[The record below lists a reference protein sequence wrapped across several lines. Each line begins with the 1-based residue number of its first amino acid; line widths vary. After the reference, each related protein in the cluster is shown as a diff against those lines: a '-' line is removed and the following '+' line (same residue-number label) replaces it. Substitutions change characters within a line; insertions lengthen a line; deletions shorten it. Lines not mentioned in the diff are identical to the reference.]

1 MYITRPTTRT
11 LQIACAAV
19 AAALLAT
26 GCGRSADSEPGN
38 DAPAKIS
45 SGKAKGKLV
54 MWSMGDKAD
63 KDLQSLAKK
72 FEQQNPGV
80 DVQITAVPWDA
91 AHEKLTTAIAGGN
104 TPDMSLIGSTW
115 MAEMASMNGFQAT
128 PASFKESAFFPGQ
141 WDTTK
146 YKNNSYG
153 VPFIADTS
161 VIYYRTDIT
170 AKAGIKGAPADDWA
184 GYLKDLKTIQA
195 TAGKQNP
202 KLRNATQLQVGFN
215 SWLFWLPL
223 VWQQG
228 GDIYDAKTTKFTFD
242 APAVTKALEHYRGIF
257 KDKLSPND
265 KTDARQ
271 NLQNGLIGTVQQGP
285 SSGGDLQ
292 KNAPEL
298 DSKWQTMPLPKGT
311 QSAGLAGG
319 SDLAVFKD
327 AKNSDAAWKFVRFLT
342 EPKNLAEYADAS
354 GNLPAAVQSWSE
366 RGLGENPKMA
376 AFETQLKVTKAPP
389 AITTWQQIADAID
402 GELEKLAYGKA
413 TVAQVQQNLQSKA
426 TSIGT
431 GR

>member
-1 MYITRPTTRT
+1 MSTSRTTTRT
-11 LQIACAAV
+11 LQIACATV

-26 GCGRSADSEPGN
+26 GCGRSDDSSAADN
-38 DAPAKIS
+38 APAKIS

-80 DVQITAVPWDA
+80 TVQITAVPWDA

-146 YKNNSYG
+146 YKDTSYG

-170 AKAGIKGAPADDWA
+170 TKAGIKGAPAGDWA

-215 SWLFWLPL
+215 SWLFWLPM
-223 VWQQG
+223 VWQEG
-228 GDIYDAKTTKFTFD
+228 GDIYDADARKFTFD
-242 APAVTKALEHYRGIF
+242 TPAVTKALEYYSGFF

-271 NLQNGLIGTVQQGP
+271 NLQNALIGTVQQGP
-285 SSGGDLQ
+285 SMSGDLH
-292 KNAPEL
+292 KNAPQL

-319 SDLAVFKD
+319 SDLAVFKE
-327 AKNSDAAWKFVRFLT
+327 AKNADAAWKFVRFLT

-366 RGLGENPKMA
+366 GHLGDNPKMA

-402 GELEKLAYGKA
+402 SELEKLAYGKA
-413 TVAQVQQNLQSKA
+413 TVAEVQKTLQSKA

>member
-1 MYITRPTTRT
+1 MSTLRPTVRA
-11 LQIACAAV
+11 LQIAYATV

-26 GCGRSADSEPGN
+26 GCGRSADSAADN
-38 DAPAKIS
+38 APAKIG

-63 KDLQSLAKK
+63 KDLQSLATK
-72 FEQQNPGV
+72 FEQQNPDV
-80 DVQITAVPWDA
+80 KVQITAVPWDA

-104 TPDMSLIGSTW
+104 TPDLSLIGSTW
-115 MAEMASMNGFQAT
+115 MAEMAAMKGFQTT
-128 PASFKESAFFPGQ
+128 PASFKSSDFFPGQ

-146 YKNNSYG
+146 YKNTSYG

-161 VIYYRTDIT
+161 VIYYRSDIT
-170 AKAGIKGAPADDWA
+170 GKAGIKGAPADDWA
-184 GYLKDLKTIQA
+184 GYLKDLKAIQA

-202 KLRNATQLQVGFN
+202 KLRHATQLQTGFN
-215 SWLFWLPL
+215 SWLFWLPM

-228 GDIYDAKTTKFTFD
+228 GDIYDASAKKFTFD
-242 APAVTKALEHYRGIF
+242 SPAVTKALEYYSGIF

-265 KTDARQ
+265 KTDSGQ
-271 NLQNGLIGTVQQGP
+271 NFQNGLIGTVQQGA
-285 SSGGDLQ
+285 STGGNLHL
-292 KNAPEL
+292 NAPAL

-311 QSAGLAGG
+311 TSAGLAGG

-327 AKNSDAAWKFVRFLT
+327 AKNADAAWKFVKFLT
-342 EPKNLAEYADAS
+342 EPKNLATYGDAT

-366 RGLGENPKMA
+366 GKLSQNTKMA
-376 AFETQLKVTKAPP
+376 AFESQLKVTKAPP
-389 AITTWQQIADAID
+389 AITTWQQVADAID
-402 GELEKLAYGKA
+402 SELEKLAYGKA
-413 TVAQVQQNLQSKA
+413 SVADVQKALQSKA

>member
-1 MYITRPTTRT
+1 MRITRPTTRT
-11 LQIACAAV
+11 LQIACATV

-26 GCGRSADSEPGN
+26 GCGRSDDSANADDPT
-38 DAPAKIS
+38 KIS

-63 KDLQSLAKK
+63 KDLESLAKK

-80 DVQITAVPWDA
+80 TVQITAVPWDA

-104 TPDMSLIGSTW
+104 TPDLSLIGSTW
-115 MAEMASMNGFQAT
+115 MAEMASMSGFQAT
-128 PASFKESAFFPGQ
+128 PTSFDESAFFPGQ

-146 YKNNSYG
+146 YKNTSYG

-170 AKAGIKGAPADDWA
+170 TKAGISGAPASDWD
-184 GYLKDLKTIQA
+184 GYLKDLKAIQD

-202 KLRNATQLQVGFN
+202 KLRHATQLQTGFN
-215 SWLFWLPL
+215 SWLFWLPM

-228 GDIYDAKTTKFTFD
+228 GDIYDAETKKFTFD
-242 APAVTKALEHYRGIF
+242 SPAVTRALETYSGIF
-257 KDKLSPND
+257 KDGLTPND
-265 KTDARQ
+265 KTDSGQ
-271 NLQNGLIGTVQQGP
+271 NFQNGLIGTVQQGA
-285 SSGGDLQ
+285 STGGNLHL
-292 KNAPEL
+292 NAPDL
-298 DSKWQTMPLPKGT
+298 DSKWKTMPLPQGE
-311 QSAGLAGG
+311 QAAGLAGG
-319 SDLAVFKD
+319 SDLAVFKE
-327 AKNSDAAWKFVRFLT
+327 AKNPDAAWKFVQYLT
-342 EPKNLAEYADAS
+342 DPENLAEYANAT

-366 RGLGENPKMA
+366 GKLSENPEMA

-389 AITTWQQIADAID
+389 AITTWQQIADTID
-402 GELEKLAYGKA
+402 SELEKLAYGKA
-413 TVAQVQQNLQSKA
+413 TVAQTQKTLQSKA

>member
-1 MYITRPTTRT
+1 MRTARPSTRA
-11 LQIACAAV
+11 LQIACATV

-26 GCGRSADSEPGN
+26 GCGRSDDSSAADN
-38 DAPAKIS
+38 APAKIS

-80 DVQITAVPWDA
+80 KVQITAVPWDA

-104 TPDMSLIGSTW
+104 TPDLSLIGSTW
-115 MAEMASMNGFQAT
+115 MAEMAAMKGFQVT
-128 PASFKESAFFPGQ
+128 PASFKASAFFPGQ

-146 YKNNSYG
+146 YKNTSYG

-170 AKAGIKGAPADDWA
+170 TKAGIKGAPADDWN
-184 GYLKDLKTIQA
+184 GYLKDLKAIQA
-195 TAGKQNP
+195 TAGKQNS
-202 KLRNATQLQVGFN
+202 KLRHATQMQSGFN

-228 GDIYDAKTTKFTFD
+228 GDIYDAQKNKFVF
-242 APAVTKALEHYRGIF
+242 AEPAVSQALQYYSDIF
-257 KDKLSPND
+257 KDGLSPND
-265 KTDARQ
+265 KTDSGQ
-271 NLQNGLIGTVQQGP
+271 NFQNGLIGTVQQGA
-285 SSGGDLQ
+285 STGGNLHL
-292 KNAPEL
+292 NAPAL

-311 QSAGLAGG
+311 QPAGLAGG

-327 AKNSDAAWKFVRFLT
+327 ARNSDAAWKFVRFLT
-342 EPKNLAEYADAS
+342 DPKNLAEYADAS

-366 RGLGENPKMA
+366 GKLGQNPKMA
-376 AFETQLKVTKAPP
+376 AFESQLKVTKAPP
-389 AITTWQQIADAID
+389 AVTTWQQMADAID
-402 GELEKLAYGKA
+402 SELEKLAYGKT
-413 TVAQVQQNLQSKA
+413 TVLQAQLALQSKA

>member
-1 MYITRPTTRT
+1 MRTTRPGTRT
-11 LQIACAAV
+11 LQIACATV

-26 GCGRSADSEPGN
+26 GCGRSADSAA
-38 DAPAKIS
+38 DKAPAKIG

-80 DVQITAVPWDA
+80 TIQITAVPWDA

-104 TPDMSLIGSTW
+104 TPDLSLIGSTW
-115 MAEMASMNGFQAT
+115 MAEMAAMNGFQAT
-128 PASFKESAFFPGQ
+128 PATFKSSDFFPGQ

-146 YKNNSYG
+146 YKNTSFG

-161 VIYYRTDIT
+161 VIYYRSDIT
-170 AKAGIKGAPADDWA
+170 EKAGIKGAPAGDWA
-184 GYLKDLKTIQA
+184 GYLKDLKAIQA

-202 KLRNATQLQVGFN
+202 KLRHATQLQTGFN
-215 SWLFWLPL
+215 SWLFWLPM

-228 GDIYDAKTTKFTFD
+228 GDIYDASAKKFTFD
-242 APAVTKALEHYRGIF
+242 SPAVTKALEYYSGIF
-257 KDKLSPND
+257 KDGLSPND
-265 KTDARQ
+265 KTDSGQ
-271 NLQNGLIGTVQQGP
+271 NFQNGLIGTVQQGA
-285 SSGGDLQ
+285 STGGNLHL
-292 KNAPEL
+292 NAPAL

-311 QSAGLAGG
+311 QQAGLAGG

-327 AKNSDAAWKFVRFLT
+327 AKNADAAWKFVKFLT
-342 EPKNLAEYADAS
+342 EPQNLATYGEAS
-354 GNLPAAVQSWSE
+354 GNLPAAVQSWSQ
-366 RGLGENPKMA
+366 GDLSKNPKMA
-376 AFETQLKVTKAPP
+376 AFESQLKVTKAPP
-389 AITTWQQIADAID
+389 AITTWQQIADTID
-402 GELEKLAYGKA
+402 SELEQLAYGKA
-413 TVAQVQQNLQSKA
+413 TVAEVQKTLQSKA

>member
-1 MYITRPTTRT
+1 MSTLRPTART
-11 LQIACAAV
+11 LQIACATF

-26 GCGRSADSEPGN
+26 GCGRSADSAADN
-38 DAPAKIS
+38 APAKVS

-54 MWSMGDKAD
+54 MWSMGDPDKA
-63 KDLQSLAKK
+63 LQSLAKK
-72 FEQQNPGV
+72 FEQQNPDV
-80 DVQITAVPWDA
+80 KVQITAVPWDA
-91 AHEKLTTAIAGGN
+91 AHDKLTTAIAAGN

-115 MAEMASMNGFQAT
+115 MAEMAAMNGFQAT
-128 PASFKESAFFPGQ
+128 PASFKPSVFFPGQ

-146 YKNNSYG
+146 YKNTAYG
-153 VPFIADTS
+153 VPFVADTS

-170 AKAGIKGAPADDWA
+170 TKAGIKGAPANDWA
-184 GYLKDLKTIQA
+184 GYLKDLKAIQA

-202 KLRNATQLQVGFN
+202 KLRHATQLLTGFN
-215 SWLFWLPL
+215 SWLFWLPM

-228 GDIYDAKTTKFTFD
+228 GDIYDVKTKKFTFD
-242 APAVTKALEHYRGIF
+242 SSAVAKALQYWGGMF
-257 KDKLSPND
+257 KDGLSPND
-265 KTDARQ
+265 KTDSGQ
-271 NLQNGLIGTVQQGP
+271 NFQSGLIGTVQQGA
-285 SSGGDLQ
+285 STGGNLHL
-292 KNAPEL
+292 NAPQL

-327 AKNSDAAWKFVRFLT
+327 AKNSDAAWKFVKFLT
-342 EPKNLAEYADAS
+342 DPKNLAEYGDAT

-366 RGLGENPKMA
+366 GKLDQNPKMA
-376 AFETQLKVTKAPP
+376 AFEAQLKVTKAPP

-402 GELEKLAYGKA
+402 TELEKLAYGKA
-413 TVAQVQQNLQSKA
+413 TVAEVQQTLQSKA

>member
-1 MYITRPTTRT
+1 MRTTRPTVRT
-11 LQIACAAV
+11 LQIACVTV
-19 AAALLAT
+19 AAALLGT
-26 GCGRSADSEPGN
+26 GCGRSDDASAADK
-38 DAPAKIS
+38 APAKIS

-63 KDLQSLAKK
+63 KDLESLAKK
-72 FEQQNPGV
+72 FEQQNPDV
-80 DVQITAVPWDA
+80 KVQITAVPWDA
-91 AHEKLTTAIAGGN
+91 AHEKLTTSIAGGN

-115 MAEMASMNGFQAT
+115 MAEMAAMNGFQAT
-128 PASFKESAFFPGQ
+128 PASFKASAFFPGQ

-146 YKNNSYG
+146 YKDTSYG
-153 VPFIADTS
+153 VPFTADTS

-170 AKAGIKGAPADDWA
+170 TKARIKGAPADDWD
-184 GYLKDLKTIQA
+184 GYLKDLKAIQA

-215 SWLFWLPL
+215 SWLFWLPM

-228 GDIYDAKTTKFTFD
+228 GDIYDAEAEKFTFD
-242 APAVTKALEHYRGIF
+242 SPAVTKALEYYSGIF

-265 KTDARQ
+265 KTDARV
-271 NLQNGLIGTVQQGP
+271 NIQNGLIGTVQQGA
-285 SSGGDLQ
+285 STGGDLH

-342 EPKNLAEYADAS
+342 EPKNLAAYAEAA
-354 GNLPAAVQSWSE
+354 GNLPAAVQSWSQ
-366 RGLGENPKMA
+366 GELSRNTKMA

-402 GELEKLAYGKA
+402 SELEKLAYGKA
-413 TVAQVQQNLQSKA
+413 TVDQVQKTLQSRA

>member
-1 MYITRPTTRT
+1 MRTTRPTTRT
-11 LQIACAAV
+11 VQIACATV

-26 GCGRSADSEPGN
+26 GCGRSDDSAN
-38 DAPAKIS
+38 ADAPAKVS

-63 KDLQSLAKK
+63 KDLESLAKK
-72 FEQQNPGV
+72 FEQANPDV
-80 DVQITAVPWDA
+80 SVQITAVPWDA
-91 AHEKLTTAIAGGN
+91 AHEKLTTSIAGGN

-115 MAEMASMNGFQAT
+115 MAELAAMNGFQAT

-146 YKNNSYG
+146 YKDISYG

-161 VIYYRTDIT
+161 VIYYRTDIIT
-170 AKAGIKGAPADDWA
+170 KAGITGAPASDWD
-184 GYLKDLKTIQA
+184 GYLKDLKAIQD
-195 TAGKQNP
+195 TAGKQSP
-202 KLRNATQLQVGFN
+202 KLRHATQLQTGFN
-215 SWLFWLPL
+215 SWLFWLPM

-228 GDIYDAKTTKFTFD
+228 GDIYDAETKKFTFD
-242 APAVTKALEHYRGIF
+242 SPAATKALEYYSGMF
-257 KDKLSPND
+257 EDGLTPND

-271 NLQNGLIGTVQQGP
+271 NIQNGLIGTVQQGA
-285 SSGGDLQ
+285 STGGDLH

-298 DSKWQTMPLPKGT
+298 DSKWKTMPLPQGT

-319 SDLAVFKD
+319 SDLAVFKE
-327 AKNSDAAWKFVRFLT
+327 AKNADAAWKFVQFLT
-342 EPKNLAEYADAS
+342 EPKNLAAYADTS

-366 RGLGENPKMA
+366 GELSQNTKMA
-376 AFETQLKVTKAPP
+376 AFEAQLKVTKAPP

-402 GELEKLAYGKA
+402 SELEKLAYGKA
-413 TVAQVQQNLQSKA
+413 SVAETQKTLQSKA

>member
-1 MYITRPTTRT
+1 MSTLRPTART
-11 LQIACAAV
+11 LQIACATV

-26 GCGRSADSEPGN
+26 GCGRSDDASAADK
-38 DAPAKIS
+38 APTKIG

-63 KDLQSLAKK
+63 KDLESLAKK
-72 FEQQNPGV
+72 FEQQNPDV
-80 DVQITAVPWDA
+80 TVQITAVPWDA
-91 AHEKLTTAIAGGN
+91 AHEKLTTSIAGGN

-115 MAEMASMNGFQAT
+115 MAEMAAMKGFQAT
-128 PASFKESAFFPGQ
+128 PASFKASAFFPGQ

-146 YKNNSYG
+146 YKDTSYG
-153 VPFIADTS
+153 VPFTADTS
-161 VIYYRTDIT
+161 VIYYRTDLT
-170 AKAGIKGAPADDWA
+170 TKAGIKGAPADDWD
-184 GYLKDLKTIQA
+184 GYLKDLKAIQA

-215 SWLFWLPL
+215 SWLFWLPM

-228 GDIYDAKTTKFTFD
+228 GDIYDAEAKKFTFD
-242 APAVTKALEHYRGIF
+242 SPAVTKALEYYSGIF

-265 KTDARQ
+265 KTDARV
-271 NLQNGLIGTVQQGP
+271 NLQNGLIGTVQQGA
-285 SSGGDLQ
+285 STGGDLH

-298 DSKWQTMPLPKGT
+298 DSKWKTMPLPKGT
-311 QSAGLAGG
+311 QAAGLAGG

-327 AKNSDAAWKFVRFLT
+327 AKNSDAAWKFIQFLT
-342 EPKNLAEYADAS
+342 EPKNLAAYAEAS
-354 GNLPAAVQSWSE
+354 GNLPAAVDSWSQ
-366 RGLGENPKMA
+366 GELSQNTKMA

-402 GELEKLAYGKA
+402 SELEKLAYGKA
-413 TVAQVQQNLQSKA
+413 TVDQVQKTLQSRA

>member
-1 MYITRPTTRT
+1 MRTTRPTVRT
-11 LQIACAAV
+11 LQIACVTV

-26 GCGRSADSEPGN
+26 GCGRSDDASAADK
-38 DAPAKIS
+38 APAKIS

-63 KDLQSLAKK
+63 KDLESLAKK
-72 FEQQNPGV
+72 FEQQNPDV
-80 DVQITAVPWDA
+80 KVQITAVPWDA
-91 AHEKLTTAIAGGN
+91 AHEKLTTSIAGGN

-115 MAEMASMNGFQAT
+115 MAEMAAMNGFQAT
-128 PASFKESAFFPGQ
+128 PASFKASAFFPGQ

-146 YKNNSYG
+146 YKDTSYG
-153 VPFIADTS
+153 VPFTADTS

-170 AKAGIKGAPADDWA
+170 TKAGIKGAPAGDWD
-184 GYLKDLKTIQA
+184 GYLKDLKAIQT

-215 SWLFWLPL
+215 SWLFWLPM

-228 GDIYDAKTTKFTFD
+228 GDIYDAESKKFTLD
-242 APAVTKALEHYRGIF
+242 TPAVTKALEYYSGIF

-265 KTDARQ
+265 KTDARV
-271 NLQNGLIGTVQQGP
+271 NLQNGLIGTVQQGA
-285 SSGGDLQ
+285 STGGDLH

-311 QSAGLAGG
+311 QAAGLAGG

-342 EPKNLAEYADAS
+342 EPKNLAAYAEAS
-354 GNLPAAVQSWSE
+354 GNLPAAVQSWSQ
-366 RGLGENPKMA
+366 GELSQNTKMA

-402 GELEKLAYGKA
+402 SELEKLAYGKA
-413 TVAQVQQNLQSKA
+413 TVDQVQKTLQSRA

>member
-1 MYITRPTTRT
+1 MSTLRPTART
-11 LQIACAAV
+11 LQIACATV

-26 GCGRSADSEPGN
+26 GCGRSDDTSAADN
-38 DAPAKIS
+38 APAKIS

-72 FEQQNPGV
+72 FEQQNPDV
-80 DVQITAVPWDA
+80 SVQITAVPWDA
-91 AHEKLTTAIAGGN
+91 AHEKLTTSIAGGN

-115 MAEMASMNGFQAT
+115 MAEMAAMKGFQAT
-128 PASFKESAFFPGQ
+128 PASFKSSAFFPGQ

-146 YKNNSYG
+146 YKDTSYG
-153 VPFIADTS
+153 VPFTADTS

-170 AKAGIKGAPADDWA
+170 KKAGIKGAPAGDWD
-184 GYLKDLKTIQA
+184 GYLKDLKAIQA

-215 SWLFWLPL
+215 SWLFWLPM
-223 VWQQG
+223 VWQRG
-228 GDIYDAKTTKFTFD
+228 GDIYDAESKKFTFD
-242 APAVTKALEHYRGIF
+242 SPAVTKALEYYSGMF

-265 KTDARQ
+265 KTDARV
-271 NLQNGLIGTVQQGP
+271 NIQNGLIGTVQQGA
-285 SSGGDLQ
+285 STGGDLH

-342 EPKNLAEYADAS
+342 EPKNLAAYGEAS
-354 GNLPAAVQSWSE
+354 GNLPAAVRSWSQ
-366 RGLGENPKMA
+366 GELSQNTKMA

-402 GELEKLAYGKA
+402 SELEKLAYGKA
-413 TVAQVQQNLQSKA
+413 TVDQVQKTLQSRA

>member
-1 MYITRPTTRT
+1 MRTTRPTVRT
-11 LQIACAAV
+11 LQIACVTV

-26 GCGRSADSEPGN
+26 GCGRSDDASAADK
-38 DAPAKIS
+38 APAKIG

-63 KDLQSLAKK
+63 KDLESLAKK
-72 FEQQNPGV
+72 FEQQNPDV
-80 DVQITAVPWDA
+80 KVQITAVPWDA
-91 AHEKLTTAIAGGN
+91 AHEKLTTSIAGGN

-115 MAEMASMNGFQAT
+115 MAEMAAMNGFQAT
-128 PASFKESAFFPGQ
+128 PASFKASAFFPGQ

-146 YKNNSYG
+146 YKDTSYG
-153 VPFIADTS
+153 VPFTADTS

-170 AKAGIKGAPADDWA
+170 TKAGIKGAPADDWD
-184 GYLKDLKTIQA
+184 GYLKDLKAIQA

-215 SWLFWLPL
+215 SWLFWLPM

-228 GDIYDAKTTKFTFD
+228 GDIYDAESNKFTFD
-242 APAVTKALEHYRGIF
+242 SPAVTKALGYYSGIF

-265 KTDARQ
+265 KTDARV
-271 NLQNGLIGTVQQGP
+271 NLQNGLIGTVQQGA
-285 SSGGDLQ
+285 STGGDLH

-327 AKNSDAAWKFVRFLT
+327 ANNSDAAWKFVRFLT
-342 EPKNLAEYADAS
+342 EPKNLAAYAEAS
-354 GNLPAAVQSWSE
+354 GNLPAAVQSWSQ
-366 RGLGENPKMA
+366 GELSRNTKMA

-402 GELEKLAYGKA
+402 SELEKLAYGKA
-413 TVAQVQQNLQSKA
+413 TVDQVQKTLQSRA

>member
-1 MYITRPTTRT
+1 MSTLRPATRT
-11 LQIACAAV
+11 LQIACATV

-26 GCGRSADSEPGN
+26 GCGRSDDSSAADN
-38 DAPAKIS
+38 APTKIS

-72 FEQQNPGV
+72 FEQQNPDV
-80 DVQITAVPWDA
+80 TVQITAVPWDA

-115 MAEMASMNGFQAT
+115 MAEMASMKGFQAT

-146 YKNNSYG
+146 YQDTSYG

-170 AKAGIKGAPADDWA
+170 TKAGIQGAPAGDWD
-184 GYLKDLKTIQA
+184 GYLKDLETIQA

-215 SWLFWLPL
+215 SWLFWLPM

-228 GDIYDAKTTKFTFD
+228 GDIYDADAKKFTFD
-242 APAVTKALEHYRGIF
+242 SPEVTKALEYYSGIF

-285 SSGGDLQ
+285 STGGDLH

-327 AKNSDAAWKFVRFLT
+327 ADNADAAWKFVQFLT

-366 RGLGENPKMA
+366 GDLAENPKMA

-402 GELEKLAYGKA
+402 SELEKLAYGKA
-413 TVAQVQQNLQSKA
+413 TVADVQKTLQSKA

>member
-1 MYITRPTTRT
+1 MRTTRPTTRT
-11 LQIACAAV
+11 LQMACATV

-26 GCGRSADSEPGN
+26 GCGRSDDSAAA
-38 DAPAKIS
+38 DAPATIS

-80 DVQITAVPWDA
+80 TVQVTAVPWDA

-104 TPDMSLIGSTW
+104 TPDLSLIGSTW
-115 MAEMASMNGFQAT
+115 MAEMAAMKGFQAT
-128 PASFKESAFFPGQ
+128 PASFKASAFFPGQ

-146 YKNNSYG
+146 YKNASYG

-184 GYLKDLKTIQA
+184 GYLKDLKAIQA

-202 KLRNATQLQVGFN
+202 KLRHATQLQTGFN

-228 GDIYDAKTTKFTFD
+228 GDIYDPGTKKFTFD
-242 APAVTKALEHYRGIF
+242 SPAVTKALEYYSGIF
-257 KDKLSPND
+257 KDGLSPND
-265 KTDARQ
+265 KTDSGQ
-271 NLQNGLIGTVQQGP
+271 NFQNGLIGTVQQGA
-285 SSGGDLQ
+285 STSGNLHL
-292 KNAPEL
+292 NAPAL
-298 DSKWQTMPLPKGT
+298 DSTWQTMPLPKGEQT
-311 QSAGLAGG
+311 AGLAGG

-327 AKNSDAAWKFVRFLT
+327 AKNPDAAWKFVQFLT
-342 EPKNLAEYADAS
+342 APENLATYADAT
-354 GNLPAAVQSWSE
+354 GNLPAAAQSWSE
-366 RGLGENPKMA
+366 GKLSENPKMA

-389 AITTWQQIADAID
+389 SITTWQQIADTID
-402 GELEKLAYGKA
+402 SELEKLAYGKSTLA
-413 TVAQVQQNLQSKA
+413 ETQKTLQSKA
-426 TSIGT
+426 ASIGT

>member
-1 MYITRPTTRT
+1 MSTPRPTART
-11 LQIACAAV
+11 LQIACATV

-26 GCGRSADSEPGN
+26 GCGRSDDASAAGN
-38 DAPAKIS
+38 APAKIS

-72 FEQQNPGV
+72 FEQQNPDV
-80 DVQITAVPWDA
+80 SVQITAVPWDA
-91 AHEKLTTAIAGGN
+91 AHEKLTTSIAGGN

-115 MAEMASMNGFQAT
+115 MAEMAAMKGFQAT
-128 PASFKESAFFPGQ
+128 PASFKSSAFFPGQ

-146 YKNNSYG
+146 YKDTSYG
-153 VPFIADTS
+153 VPFTADTS

-170 AKAGIKGAPADDWA
+170 TKAGIKGAPAHDWD
-184 GYLKDLKTIQA
+184 GYLKDLKAIQA
-195 TAGKQNP
+195 TADKQNP

-215 SWLFWLPL
+215 SWLFWLPM

-228 GDIYDAKTTKFTFD
+228 GDIYDAESQKFTFD
-242 APAVTKALEHYRGIF
+242 SPAVTKALEYYSDIF
-257 KDKLSPND
+257 QDKLSPND
-265 KTDARQ
+265 KTDARV
-271 NLQNGLIGTVQQGP
+271 NLQNGLIGTVQQGA
-285 SSGGDLQ
+285 STGGDLH

-342 EPKNLAEYADAS
+342 EPKNLAAYAEAS
-354 GNLPAAVQSWSE
+354 GNLPAAVQSWSQ
-366 RGLGENPKMA
+366 GALSQNSKMA

-389 AITTWQQIADAID
+389 AITTWQQIADAVD
-402 GELEKLAYGKA
+402 SELEKLAYGKA
-413 TVAQVQQNLQSKA
+413 TVDQVQKTLQSRA